1 MSPNND
7 ILIRGD
13 AAAQAKAIDLVRQ
26 SLVTEVSAVGP
37 WADELEE
44 AREDAR
50 RAGFEQG
57 RNEGMTLGLQQG
69 RQQMQEQMEQRLV
82 ELAATIDNVL
92 GALEQRTDAVCADVS
107 SQVTELALEIAEA
120 VMAREIRTSIDPG
133 ADAIMRCLDFAPQTG
148 DIVARLHPADLAQLG
163 QVTGLADRK
172 LSVTADPTLQRG
184 DAIVSVDDATI
195 DARLSESLRR
205 VTEAL
210 Q

>member
-26 SLVTEVSAVGP
+26 SLVTDVTAVGP
-37 WADELEE
+37 WADELED
-44 AREDAR
+44 AREEAR

-57 RNEGMTLGLQQG
+57 RNEGLALGLQQG

-82 ELAATIDNVL
+82 QLAEMIDQVL
-92 GALEQRTDAVCADVS
+92 GELDERTEAVCTNISD
-107 SQVTELALEIAEA
+107 QVTELALEIAEA
-120 VMAREIRTSIDPG
+120 VLAREIRTSIDPG
-133 ADAIMRCLDFAPQTG
+133 ADAITRCLELAPQTG
-148 DIVARLHPADLAQLG
+148 DVVARLHPADLAQLG
-163 QVTGLADRK
+163 QVTALADRK

-184 DAIVSVDDATI
+184 DAIVSVDEATI